1 MHPIWKI
8 PELVELIFHFL
19 AVSDAAV
26 MASVC
31 RTFCWA
37 AMPNVWGNIDTFYKL
52 MQLLPED
59 ALSTTYDDGTPP
71 FTLKRD
77 LRDSD
82 WARFLTRSNYTK
94 RLCVILSDD
103 TSKDYLQLLPHLP
116 SKPLLP
122 NLESTELEISGSTG
136 QLSVELA
143 ALFLPC
149 TISEVQIQVMKS
161 ADLFAARVIQL
172 LAEDIQLPHLKSF
185 SIQSSDSEAYHLKGS
200 ISQLL
205 RAHEGLQAVSI
216 GVGSGPQILEILHS
230 TGQFLHLRHLS
241 LHTPRIYSQFEQAPR
256 LLFPQLETLKMEGPP
271 SFIHAVLDCVGA
283 GNMRSVELI
292 VDEDGFDEEN
302 EADYT
307 AFLTSCLLSIGR
319 FISLKALDLQSG
331 MPASIKLL
339 DHVMTC
345 EKLETLRLVGA
356 DLDPQETEESRHQ
369 RMIMAWPLL
378 TTLQLVPTI
387 TDEESS
393 SVGSPSPFI
402 EA

>member
-8 PELVELIFHFL
+8 PELVKLIFDFL
-19 AVSDAAV
+19 PISDAAV

-31 RTFCWA
+31 RTFWWV

-71 FTLKRD
+71 FSLKRD

-82 WARFLTRSNYTK
+82 WARFFTLSNYTK
-94 RLCVILSDD
+94 RLCVILSGE
-103 TSKDYLQLLPHLP
+103 TLKDYLQLLPHLP
-116 SKPLLP
+116 SRPLLP
-122 NLESTELEISGSTG
+122 NLESTELEISGTSGLLT
-136 QLSVELA
+136 VELA

-149 TISEVQIQVMKS
+149 TISEVRIQVMRS
-161 ADLFAARVIQL
+161 VDWFAARVMQM

-185 SIQSSDSEAYHLKGS
+185 SIQGSDAGAYHLKES

-205 RAHEGLQAVSI
+205 RAHEGLQAVNI
-216 GVGSGPQILEILHS
+216 DVGSGPQILEILHS

-241 LHTPRIYSQFEQAPR
+241 LRTTRIYNQFEQAPR
-256 LLFPQLETLKMEGPP
+256 LLFPQLETLKVEGPP
-271 SFIHAVLDCVGA
+271 SFIHAVLDCVGE

-292 VDEDGFDEEN
+292 VDENGFDEEN
-302 EADYT
+302 EAEYT
-307 AFLTSCLLSIGR
+307 VFLTSCLLSIGR
-319 FISLKALDLQSG
+319 FIFLKTLDLQSG

-356 DLDPQETEESRHQ
+356 DLDLQETEESRHQ

-378 TTLQLVPTI
+378 TTLQLAPAI

-393 SVGSPSPFI
+393 SVGSPSPLT